1 MGTKLNLVVDQGSS
15 FSTTLNLTDD
25 DGGVINL
32 TGYTAAGQ
40 LRKHYTSSNSVS
52 FTITLGGANG
62 TVTLA
67 MSSNTTANIS

>member
-32 TGYTAAGQ
+32 AGYTAAGQ

-52 FTITLGGANG
+52 FTITLGGL
-62 TVTLA
+62 TVRLL
-67 MSSNTTANIS
+67 